1 MAQLPPQYAV
11 VDLGTL
17 GGAESR
23 AFAINESGQIVG
35 WSTSADGR
43 RHAFLWTA
51 DTGIVAIGERDGDVE
66 SAAFA
71 INDAGLIAGDA
82 AKIPGATVA
91 VAWTPDGIV
100 DLGRVGDCHCPEYLV
115 AYGVNADGVV
125 VGESMRIHVGNVAFA
140 WQQGVLTPLF
150 STMTGANS
158 GAFGVNDAG
167 QIVGYAGS
175 YPVQPAFWSG
185 GMLMLLG
192 TLGGSSGMARAINAW
207 GGIVGEAGVDPAFV
221 NRSHAFFWQPG
232 TGMAD
237 LGTLGGVTS
246 VATAINGTFIVGQS
260 DMEAGPPHGFIYD
273 LNGSGA
279 PVDLND
285 LIATNGEWTI
295 AMASGINGAGAIVGW
310 ATSSEG
316 VVHGVLLL
324 PQWFVAETG
333 DAR

>member
-1 MAQLPPQYAV
+1 LAQLPPQYAV

-23 AFAINESGQIVG
+23 AFAINESGQVVG
-35 WSTSADGR
+35 WSTSADQR

-71 INDAGLIAGDA
+71 INDAGLIVGDA
-82 AKIPGATVA
+82 ARIPGATVA
-91 VAWTPDGIV
+91 VAWTPEGIV
-100 DLGRVGDCHCPEYLV
+100 DLGRVGHCNCPEYLV
-115 AYGVNADGVV
+115 AYGVNAGGGV
-125 VGESMRIHVGNVAFA
+125 VGESMRLHVGNVAFA
-140 WQQGVLTPLF
+140 WQEGVLTPLF

-158 GAFGVNDAG
+158 GAFGLNDAG
-167 QIVGYAGS
+167 QIVGYAGY
-175 YPVQPAFWSG
+175 YPVQPAVWSD

-192 TLGGSSGMARAINAW
+192 TLGGSSGTARAINAW
-207 GGIVGEAGVDPAFV
+207 GGIVGEAGLDPAV
-221 NRSHAFFWQPG
+221 PNRSHAFFWAPW

-237 LGTLGGVTS
+237 LGTLGGVAS
-246 VATAINGTFIVGQS
+246 VATAINGTLIVGQS

-279 PVDLND
+279 PVDLNS

-316 VVHGVLLL
+316 VVHAVLLL
-324 PQWFVAETG
+324 PQWYVAEA
-333 DAR
+333 DVAR